1 MRAVFDTNVFV
12 SAFVVQGGKAERAF
26 LLAQR
31 RRLDLFT
38 SIAILTET
46 ARTLRVKFDQDE
58 EDIKHVLRLIS
69 RVSSI
74 VRPRRRVTILH
85 DEPDNRIL
93 ECAAE
98 AGADVV
104 VSGDRHLLKLRRF
117 EGTSIIR
124 LADFLRVF
132 PESREA

>member
-12 SAFVVQGGKAERAF
+12 SAFVVHGGKAERAF
-26 LLAQR
+26 LLGQR

-58 EDIKHVLRLIS
+58 EDIKHVLLIS

-98 AGADVV
+98 AEADVV
-104 VSGDRHLLKLRRF
+104 VSGDRHLL
-117 EGTSIIR
+117 R
-124 LADFLRVF
+124 L
-132 PESREA
+132 

>member
-12 SAFVVQGGKAERAF
+12 SAFVVHGKTERAF
-26 LLAQR
+26 LLGQR
-31 RRLDLFT
+31 RRVDLFT
-38 SIAILTET
+38 SVAILTET

-58 EDIKHVLRLIS
+58 EDIKHALRLIS
-69 RVSSI
+69 RASTV
-74 VRPRRRVTILH
+74 VRPRRRVTVLH
-85 DEPDNRIL
+85 DDPDNRIL

-117 EGTSIIR
+117 EGASIIR
-124 LADFLRVF
+124 LADFLRMF
-132 PESREA
+132 PEARDV

>member
-98 AGADVV
+98 AEADVV

-124 LADFLRVF
+124 LSDFFRMF